1 MAIDPRTREALLAG
15 WGLNR
20 FRSAEELRQEI
31 ERLEKKLH
39 RRLAGTD
46 QLIQRIIEKK
56 RDLCRSIA
64 PGIVPS
70 GSVSGSPA
78 AMPATGEPP
87 TMGKPTAPET
97 TPETTD
103 PRPALLRVPDVVQVI
118 TAYRA
123 WRTGR
128 VGGQVRLFALGVNVV
143 WEPRQQAEAE
153 CKLFGP
159 LAKLA
164 FSSNEPRRRNHEAP
178 HFHCQCGIWGFKSL
192 ENLLSALVPNY
203 KPSVIGKVSL
213 WGRVIETENGFRAQ
227 YAYPEQLWPA
237 SDSPSCEE
245 AGLIYGVP
253 VRTPQPEP

>member
-1 MAIDPRTREALLAG
+1 MAIDPRTHEALLTG

-31 ERLEKKLH
+31 EHLKKKLH

-46 QLIQRIIEKK
+46 QLVQRIVEKECEL
-56 RDLCRSIA
+56 RRSLA

-70 GSVSGSPA
+70 RPLASSPA
-78 AMPATGEPP
+78 AIPARCEP
-87 TMGKPTAPET
+87 TTAEKSTAAET

-103 PRPALLRVPDVVQVI
+103 PRPALLGVPDVVQVI

-159 LAKLA
+159 LAKRA
-164 FSSNEPRRRNHEAP
+164 FSSPEQRRRDHEAP
-178 HFHCQCGIWGFKSL
+178 HFHCHCGIWGFKSL
-192 ENLLSALVPNY
+192 ENLLSALGPSY

-245 AGLIYGVP
+245 VGLIYGVP
-253 VRTPQPEP
+253 VRTPEPEA

>member
-1 MAIDPRTREALLAG
+1 MAIDPRTHEALFAG

-31 ERLEKKLH
+31 ERLQKKMH

-46 QLIQRIIEKK
+46 QLIQRITEKE
-56 RDLCRSIA
+56 RELGRSNA
-64 PGIVPS
+64 PGIVPR
-70 GSVSGSPA
+70 GPVSSSTA
-78 AMPATGEPP
+78 AMPATGAP
-87 TMGKPTAPET
+87 TTAKKPTAPET
-97 TPETTD
+97 APEATD
-103 PRPALLRVPDVVQVI
+103 PPPALLGVPDVVQVI

-159 LAKLA
+159 LSKRA
-164 FSSNEPRRRNHEAP
+164 FSSHEPRRRDHEAP

-192 ENLLSALVPNY
+192 ENLLSALGPSY

-245 AGLIYGVP
+245 VGLIYGVP
-253 VRTPQPEP
+253 ARTP